1 MRICQVMAGDEEGG
15 LETHFADLA
24 NGLAVLGDSI
34 TVIAHERYR
43 DRFAPGVAFL
53 ELDLTRGRRNP
64 WLRRHLRRLIES
76 IDPDVVHAHA
86 GKAAA
91 LVAAIAP
98 RCRTVG
104 TVHGLKKDLSAYRR
118 FDAVIGVS
126 RGVIEG
132 LEHPGKTVVYNG
144 VGAGPE
150 PTTRIALRRMFG
162 TPADG
167 PVTLAVGRLVPVKG
181 YDRLIDLWQDCP
193 GHLLIAG
200 DGPDR
205 ARLEGMARGK
215 PVILTGFR
223 SDVRSLMGGA
233 DLMVFASQRE
243 GLSYA
248 LAEALIARLPVVSTR
263 VAGAEEL
270 LPESHLAD
278 IGELAHAITRCL
290 HDPQAAR
297 TRMRD
302 AFDWAAHALTVERMV
317 RSTRAVY
324 AGEGRRGRRERK
336 RMMLRLHELEP
347 FAIGGT
353 RRCYV
358 HPDDETRCVKVLR
371 ADRTPEARRALA
383 SGWRRFKRLESFDDQ
398 RKETKAYRH
407 LRRRS
412 SARLHARFRASTAP
426 SKPIRAS
433 AS

>member
-15 LETHFADLA
+15 LETHFVHLA
-24 NGLAVLGDSI
+24 NGLAALGDKV
-34 TVIAHERYR
+34 TVIAHDRYR

-64 WLRRHLRRLIES
+64 WLRRRLKRLIES
-76 IDPDVVHAHA
+76 VEPDVVHAHA

-126 RGVIEG
+126 RGVVEG
-132 LEHPGKTVVYNG
+132 LEHPAKTVVYNG
-144 VGAGPE
+144 VHPAGE
-150 PTTRIALRRMFG
+150 PTASAGLRRMFG
-162 TPADG
+162 IPANS

-181 YDRLIDLWQDCP
+181 YDRLIDLWEGCL

-200 DGPDR
+200 EGPER
-205 ARLEGMARGK
+205 ARLERLVQGK
-215 PVILTGFR
+215 PIILAGFR
-223 SDVRSLMGGA
+223 ADVRSLMGGA
-233 DLMVFASQRE
+233 DLMVFASERE

-278 IGELAHAITRCL
+278 IGELGNAVSRCL
-290 HDPQAAR
+290 RDPDAAR
-297 TRMRD
+297 ARMRD
-302 AFDWAAHALTVERMV
+302 TFDWAAAALTVEQMV

-324 AGEGRRGRRERK
+324 AGEND
-336 RMMLRLHELEP
+336 
-347 FAIGGT
+347 A
-353 RRCYV
+353 
-358 HPDDETRCVKVLR
+358 R
-371 ADRTPEARRALA
+371 A
-383 SGWRRFKRLESFDDQ
+383 
-398 RKETKAYRH
+398 
-407 LRRRS
+407 
-412 SARLHARFRASTAP
+412 
-426 SKPIRAS
+426 
-433 AS
+433 